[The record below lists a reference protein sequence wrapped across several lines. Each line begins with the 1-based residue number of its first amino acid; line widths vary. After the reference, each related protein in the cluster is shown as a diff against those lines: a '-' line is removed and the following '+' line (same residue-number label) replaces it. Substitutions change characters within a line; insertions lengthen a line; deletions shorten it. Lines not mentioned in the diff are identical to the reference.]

1 MCDCAAGNLVQQNQ
15 GLTEEISTELQN
27 RKVKRGNIAQIRQQD
42 PTTTPWKVVADSAF
56 LQWDRH
62 PTEQK

>member
-15 GLTEEISTELQN
+15 GLTEEISAELQN

-42 PTTTPWKVVADSAF
+42 PTTTP
-56 LQWDRH
+56 
-62 PTEQK
+62 